1 MPAPEHPNMPRLEA
15 SKPREEAHSNDVPQC
30 CHVPPADYRS
40 TALQQQQESP
50 MEIMERFI
58 EQDQE
63 LGQEAE
69 LFEHLKP
76 VAEEREPP
84 STELIDK
91 ERLNEILEHARRE
104 DIPYKLLGY
113 LWELNDCHPEHVE
126 EVPLVREHALS
137 DVIRPMWEACL
148 EHELKVDLL
157 QDLESDE
164 NIDKL
169 FVPQPQSEIDNPQNL
184 YQLVRKAWDQNKME
198 ELLGMIVEND
208 DAFIGETLE
217 AAVARHR
224 KEMDE
229 YPGKL
234 KEKAASKRKDT
245 P

>member
-1 MPAPEHPNMPRLEA
+1 MPEPEYRNMPTGQVPEPEEEDRAEEIPEDCHASSVDRPAMLQAQYEDSPLEI
-15 SKPREEAHSNDVPQC
+15 
-30 CHVPPADYRS
+30 
-40 TALQQQQESP
+40 L
-50 MEIMERFI
+50 ERFAK
-58 EQDQE
+58 QDLEIGHDIRLLQ
-63 LGQEAE
+63 
-69 LFEHLKP
+69 HLKS
-76 VAEEREPP
+76 AEGGTNRPK
-84 STELIDK
+84 ELIEK

-113 LWELNDCHPEHVE
+113 LWELNDCHPEDVE

-137 DVIRPMWEACL
+137 DVIRPMWDKRL

-157 QDLESDE
+157 QDLEGDE

-184 YQLVRKAWDQNKME
+184 YQLVRKAWDQNRME
-198 ELLGMIVEND
+198 ELLTMIEEND

-229 YPGKL
+229 HLRKL
-234 KEKAASKRKDT
+234 REKRAKEGDGTA
-245 P
+245 